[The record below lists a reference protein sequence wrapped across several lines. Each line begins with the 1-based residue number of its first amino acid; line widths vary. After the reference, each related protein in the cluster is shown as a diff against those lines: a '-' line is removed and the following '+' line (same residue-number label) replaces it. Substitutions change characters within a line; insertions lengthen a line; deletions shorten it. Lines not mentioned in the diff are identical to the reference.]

1 MVNVMKTLTIVAL
14 SLATALSSVPTAGA
28 FPSTPPIVSGT
39 SNVQQVQFSYERGEE
54 RKSRSS
60 CAVPYCE
67 LRARHGYRDRDYR
80 DYNRSGYYRDRYY
93 RDRYYRDRYRRHY
106 DHDDNNVGAVIGGL
120 AAGAIIGGLL
130 SQPRYYNSPRYY
142 NGPRA
147 VSGNA
152 HQRWCYARYRSYR
165 AWDNSY
171 QPYGGPRR
179 QCSSPY

>member
-1 MVNVMKTLTIVAL
+1 MRTLTIAAL
-14 SLATALSSVPTAGA
+14 SLVTALSSVPPAGA
-28 FPSTPPIVSGT
+28 FPSAPTVVSAAT
-39 SNVQQVQFSYERGEE
+39 NVQQVQFSYERGEE
-54 RKSRSS
+54 RKNRSV
-60 CAVPYCE
+60 CTGPYCE
-67 LRARHGYRDRDYR
+67 RRYRDRDRNYR
-80 DYNRSGYYRDRYY
+80 GGYYRDRHY
-93 RDRYYRDRYRRHY
+93 RDGYYRDRYRRHY
-106 DHDDNNVGAVIGGL
+106 DHDDNDVGAVIGGL

-130 SQPRYYNSPRYY
+130 SQPRYYDGPRYY

-179 QCSSPY
+179 QCNSPY

>member
-14 SLATALSSVPTAGA
+14 SLATALSSVPPAGA
-28 FPSTPPIVSGT
+28 FTSAPPIVSGT
-39 SNVQQVQFSYERGEE
+39 TNVQQVQFSYERGEE

-67 LRARHGYRDRDYR
+67 LRGRHGYYRDRDYR

-93 RDRYYRDRYRRHY
+93 RDRYRRHY
-106 DHDDNNVGAVIGGL
+106 DHDDNDVGAVIGGL

-130 SQPRYYNSPRYY
+130 SQPRYY

-179 QCSSPY
+179 QCSSHY

>member
-1 MVNVMKTLTIVAL
+1 MNVMKTLTIVAL
-14 SLATALSSVPTAGA
+14 SLATTLSSVPPAGA
-28 FPSTPPIVSGT
+28 FPSTPPILSST
-39 SNVQQVQFSYERGEE
+39 TNVQQVQFSYERGEE

-67 LRARHGYRDRDYR
+67 LRARHGYRDRDRDYR
-80 DYNRSGYYRDRYY
+80 DYNRSGYY

-106 DHDDNNVGAVIGGL
+106 DHDDNDVGAVIGGL